1 MLRLLHEG
9 IRMALTS
16 ENLVGYL
23 RAEFAKTSSW
33 RIVLFFLQFLVALPV
48 AVSVIV
54 PDHYKV
60 TLYWLAL
67 TSGVLL
73 AIWWV
78 LNRHYL
84 RSRSAA
90 HAARRAA
97 LLLGGLNTPLSASEI
112 QSLRERF
119 TVNETEAV
127 KAEKA
132 NYYATQLPPGSAR
145 LAEMLEESALYSEH
159 LQCISANVMLF
170 VLVLFLLCLL
180 VIGFG
185 ITPYVERET
194 LYTIVRVFM
203 AFLVFVMSAD
213 LFGAYRAHNVATKE
227 IREIRMRLRSADR
240 AGYPLTDVLLAYSD
254 YNAAVES
261 APESVPFV
269 YQFYAKDLDR
279 RWKTYQADRANARET
294 K

>member
-1 MLRLLHEG
+1 MDASKMPLSS
-9 IRMALTS
+9 A
-16 ENLVGYL
+16 NLVGYL
-23 RAEFAKTSSW
+23 RAEFVKASRW
-33 RIVLFFLQFLVALPV
+33 RTVLFFIQFLVALPV
-48 AVSVIV
+48 AVSVLV
-54 PDHYKV
+54 PDHNKV

-67 TSGVLL
+67 TSIVLL
-73 AIWWV
+73 AIWWL
-78 LNRHYL
+78 LNCWYTRC
-84 RSRSAA
+84 RSAA

-97 LLLGGLNTPLSASEI
+97 LLLGGLSTPLSASEI

-119 TVNETEAV
+119 TVNESEAT
-127 KAEKA
+127 KFEKA
-132 NYYATQLPPGSAR
+132 NYYATQLHPGPAR

-159 LQCISANVMLF
+159 LQRISANTMLF
-170 VLVLFLLCLL
+170 ILVLFLLCFL

-194 LYTIVRVFM
+194 FYTIVRVFM
-203 AFLVFVMSAD
+203 AILVFVMSAD
-213 LFGAYRAHNVATKE
+213 LLGAYHAHNVATKE
-227 IREIRMRLRSADR
+227 IREVRMRLMNADR

-269 YQFYAKDLDR
+269 YLCCAKDLDR
-279 RWKTYQADRANARET
+279 RWNTYQADRANVREA

>member
-1 MLRLLHEG
+1 MSLSS
-9 IRMALTS
+9 A
-16 ENLVGYL
+16 NLVGYL
-23 RAEFAKTSSW
+23 RAEFKKASRW
-33 RIVLFFLQFLVALPV
+33 RAVLFFLQFLVAFPV
-48 AVSVIV
+48 AVSVLV
-54 PDHYKV
+54 PDHNQV
-60 TLYWLAL
+60 TLYWLAITSVALL
-67 TSGVLL
+67 T
-73 AIWWV
+73 IWWL
-78 LNRHYL
+78 LNRWYT
-84 RSRSAA
+84 RCRSAA

-97 LLLGGLNTPLSASEI
+97 LLLGGLDSQLSATEI

-119 TVNETEAV
+119 TVNASQAAKSEDAT
-127 KAEKA
+127 
-132 NYYATQLPPGSAR
+132 YYATQHPPGPAR

-159 LQCISANVMLF
+159 LQRLSANVMMFILA
-170 VLVLFLLCLL
+170 LFLLCFL

-194 LYTIVRVFM
+194 FYTIVRVFM
-203 AFLVFVMSAD
+203 AILVFVMSAD
-213 LFGAYRAHNVATKE
+213 LLGAYRAHNVATKE
-227 IREIRMRLRSADR
+227 IREIRMRLMNADR

-279 RWKTYQADRANARET
+279 RWNTYQADRANARET